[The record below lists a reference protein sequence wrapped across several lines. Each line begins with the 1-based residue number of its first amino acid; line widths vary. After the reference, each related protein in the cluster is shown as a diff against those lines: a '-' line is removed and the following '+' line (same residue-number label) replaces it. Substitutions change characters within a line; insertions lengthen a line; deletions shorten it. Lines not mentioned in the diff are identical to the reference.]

1 MLASGSQ
8 ASTLQKYEL
17 KTLLM
22 YKLSSTEY
30 FVTAAKMYEMDEDED
45 QFPYTFANM
54 GSLIL
59 RLYLTRL
66 TRG

>member
-30 FVTAAKMYEMDEDED
+30 FVTAAKMYEMDKDED